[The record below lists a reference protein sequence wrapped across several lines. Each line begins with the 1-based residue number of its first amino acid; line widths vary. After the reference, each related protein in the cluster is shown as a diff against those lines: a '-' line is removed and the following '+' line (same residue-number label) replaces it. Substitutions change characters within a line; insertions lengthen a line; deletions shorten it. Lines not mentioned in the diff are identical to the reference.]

1 MGPVGDGVK
10 VPPGWSWGST
20 SGVGKPDPLSDL
32 KREGV
37 FWDDWG
43 DKCLMPPR
51 FLHCPPGIDNRDL

>member
-1 MGPVGDGVK
+1 MK